1 MILDSTTRTLE
12 IVLGE
17 AKATT
22 NCDIVA
28 CYAISNATTMFVTAV
43 SQTVSNGTTPVT
55 VVSAPDT
62 FSQTQVNEVRLHN
75 NDTVPH
81 TVTLRLNDAGVTRVV
96 LAQAV
101 AAGGDFLYTPTATS
115 VIASVGKL
123 ALTLG
128 WGGGMAVTPGTY
140 VFVGTAAYPF
150 VVTSL
155 DASVGSA
162 GGTITANVR
171 NAGNSV
177 GGLGAAAITLAGKTN
192 YPASAA
198 NALVMAGATI
208 DVVLALTGSPAGA
221 FLSLNGTKL
230 QGA

>member
-1 MILDSTTRTLE
+1 MILDSTTRSLE
-12 IVLGE
+12 ILLGE
-17 AKATT
+17 AKVTT
-22 NCDIVA
+22 DCDIVA
-28 CYAISNATTMFVTAV
+28 FYATTNSTTTFLTAAN
-43 SQTVSNGTTPVT
+43 QTVSNGTTPVT
-55 VVSAPDT
+55 VVAAPDI
-62 FSQTQVNEVRLHN
+62 FSQAQINEVRLHN

-101 AAGGDFLYTPTATS
+101 PAGGDFLYTPTATS
-115 VIASVGKL
+115 VLASAGKM
-123 ALTLG
+123 ALTLN
-128 WGGGMAVTPGTY
+128 WGGGMPVSAGTY
-140 VFVGTAAYPF
+140 VFAGTAAYAF
-150 VVTSL
+150 VIGSL

-192 YPASAA
+192 FPASAA
-198 NALVMAGATI
+198 NALVTAGATV